1 MAFSDLLAASQRQPY
16 LNGTVTCLTGAVVP
30 FSGSQAV
37 GFSLSEGGGSLL
49 GGAFSASCQLTLA
62 NDALPDGVSPYGA
75 QVRVNLAL
83 GDESAPLAVF
93 TVTRVIRR
101 ENDPRLILQGFDA
114 LGTAFEGEFQ
124 DSFSYPRTLGQLAQ
138 GIAAQAGFSLSA
150 DFPNASFRIPAA
162 PDWGDISL
170 RQALAY
176 VACAAGCLAVIS
188 RSGRLQFK
196 PVNAAADPLPL
207 QPDVT
212 LKHEYGDAAFGPLK
226 ALTIRLKNA
235 PRGASPL
242 VVTQDGAAAGSQNG
256 LSISGNP
263 LFPYGGSHT
272 KALANALL
280 NELQGYTVQQLRVI
294 WRGNPSLTLGDR
306 VRVTDA
312 SGISRLS
319 SVTGQSLVF
328 SRGFSMQSDCEPPRV
343 SSGAGKLFTSSGAL
357 NAARLE
363 GSLNGVMIRD
373 GSIAASALMAG
384 SVTAHQL
391 AAGAVTAEKISAGA
405 VTADQIGTGAVTADK
420 ISAGAVESRHLA
432 AETVNALYAR
442 LAQADIEWAEI
453 EDLHAA
459 IADIAN
465 AQISTA
471 DIDWGHV
478 KDLITG
484 RAIIT
489 EGEAGE
495 LYIARLAVTEANMVS
510 LTVGELVVKGEDG
523 SFYALTVD
531 EDGNIDTEKKEIEN
545 SDVADASIHGGEK
558 LIEGSVT
565 AQTLNAQDIF
575 GDSAIIRQLI
585 AENLD
590 VDTLFARQATLDK
603 INALDITGNESIR
616 LYVENQQ
623 QISTW
628 VRITEDGLEIGKEGD
643 TARFQ
648 ADNRTLSVANVKTER
663 VGIAQTLDQDE
674 EWAWIATNSGLGLK
688 YIGPE
693 VSA

>member
-1 MAFSDLLAASQRQPY
+1 MGFGATQSKDAGDEARQLWNYIYTLEKQLRYALAHIDGDNIVP
-16 LNGTVTCLTGAVVP
+16 GTVDANKLIPGTIQRDNLKKDTIAATITKDRVTARQV
-30 FSGSQAV
+30 AAEV
-37 GFSLSEGGGSLL
+37 LKVIE
-49 GGAFSASCQLTLA
+49 ASMKKATI
-62 NDALPDGVSPYGA
+62 DALQASM
-75 QVRVNLAL
+75 VRIVETEIGRANIDWARINTLVA
-83 GDESAPLAVF
+83 EMA
-93 TVTRVIRR
+93 RVAHAEI
-101 ENDPRLILQGFDA
+101 
-114 LGTAFEGEFQ
+114 TEGQ
-124 DSFSYPRTLGQLAQ
+124 
-138 GIAAQAGFSLSA
+138 
-150 DFPNASFRIPAA
+150 
-162 PDWGDISL
+162 
-170 RQALAY
+170 
-176 VACAAGCLAVIS
+176 
-188 RSGRLQFK
+188 
-196 PVNAAADPLPL
+196 
-207 QPDVT
+207 
-212 LKHEYGDAAFGPLK
+212 
-226 ALTIRLKNA
+226 
-235 PRGASPL
+235 
-242 VVTQDGAAAGSQNG
+242 
-256 LSISGNP
+256 
-263 LFPYGGSHT
+263 
-272 KALANALL
+272 
-280 NELQGYTVQQLRVI
+280 
-294 WRGNPSLTLGDR
+294 
-306 VRVTDA
+306 
-312 SGISRLS
+312 
-319 SVTGQSLVF
+319 
-328 SRGFSMQSDCEPPRV
+328 
-343 SSGAGKLFTSSGAL
+343 
-357 NAARLE
+357 
-363 GSLNGVMIRD
+363 
-373 GSIAASALMAG
+373 
-384 SVTAHQL
+384 
-391 AAGAVTAEKISAGA
+391 
-405 VTADQIGTGAVTADK
+405 
-420 ISAGAVESRHLA
+420 
-432 AETVNALYAR
+432 
-442 LAQADIEWAEI
+442 IEWAEI

-459 IADIAN
+459 IADIAS
-465 AQISTA
+465 AAITTA

-575 GDSAIIRQLI
+575 GDSAVIRQLI

-674 EWAWIATNSGLGLK
+674 EWAWIATKSGLGLK

>member
-1 MAFSDLLAASQRQPY
+1 MGFGATQSKDAGDEARQLWNYIYTLEKQLRYALAHIDGDNIVP
-16 LNGTVTCLTGAVVP
+16 GTVD
-30 FSGSQAV
+30 
-37 GFSLSEGGGSLL
+37 
-49 GGAFSASCQLTLA
+49 A
-62 NDALPDGVSPYGA
+62 NKLIPGTIQRD
-75 QVRVNLAL
+75 NLKK
-83 GDESAPLAVF
+83 D
-93 TVTRVIRR
+93 T
-101 ENDPRLILQGFDA
+101 
-114 LGTAFEGEFQ
+114 
-124 DSFSYPRTLGQLAQ
+124 
-138 GIAAQAGFSLSA
+138 IAA
-150 DFPNASFRIPAA
+150 
-162 PDWGDISL
+162 
-170 RQALAY
+170 
-176 VACAAGCLAVIS
+176 
-188 RSGRLQFK
+188 
-196 PVNAAADPLPL
+196 
-207 QPDVT
+207 
-212 LKHEYGDAAFGPLK
+212 
-226 ALTIRLKNA
+226 TI
-235 PRGASPL
+235 
-242 VVTQDGAAAGSQNG
+242 
-256 LSISGNP
+256 
-263 LFPYGGSHT
+263 T
-272 KALANALL
+272 K
-280 NELQGYTVQQLRVI
+280 
-294 WRGNPSLTLGDR
+294 DR
-306 VRVTDA
+306 V
-312 SGISRLS
+312 
-319 SVTGQSLVF
+319 
-328 SRGFSMQSDCEPPRV
+328 
-343 SSGAGKLFTSSGAL
+343 
-357 NAARLE
+357 
-363 GSLNGVMIRD
+363 
-373 GSIAASALMAG
+373 
-384 SVTAHQL
+384 TAQR
-391 AAGAVTAEKISAGA
+391 VTAEVLKVIEASMKKATIDA
-405 VTADQIGTGAVTADK
+405 LQASMVRIVETEIGRANIDWARINTLV
-420 ISAGAVESRHLA
+420 
-432 AETVNALYAR
+432 AEMAR
-442 LAQADIEWAEI
+442 VAHAEITEGQIEWAEI

-459 IADIAN
+459 IADIAS
-465 AQISTA
+465 AAITTA

-674 EWAWIATNSGLGLK
+674 EWAWIATKSGLGLK

-693 VSA
+693 VI

>member
-1 MAFSDLLAASQRQPY
+1 MGFGATQSKDAGDEARQLWNYIYTLEKQLRYALAHIDGDNIVP
-16 LNGTVTCLTGAVVP
+16 GTVD
-30 FSGSQAV
+30 
-37 GFSLSEGGGSLL
+37 
-49 GGAFSASCQLTLA
+49 A
-62 NDALPDGVSPYGA
+62 NKLIPGTIQRD
-75 QVRVNLAL
+75 NLKK
-83 GDESAPLAVF
+83 D
-93 TVTRVIRR
+93 T
-101 ENDPRLILQGFDA
+101 
-114 LGTAFEGEFQ
+114 
-124 DSFSYPRTLGQLAQ
+124 
-138 GIAAQAGFSLSA
+138 IAA
-150 DFPNASFRIPAA
+150 
-162 PDWGDISL
+162 
-170 RQALAY
+170 
-176 VACAAGCLAVIS
+176 
-188 RSGRLQFK
+188 
-196 PVNAAADPLPL
+196 
-207 QPDVT
+207 
-212 LKHEYGDAAFGPLK
+212 
-226 ALTIRLKNA
+226 TI
-235 PRGASPL
+235 
-242 VVTQDGAAAGSQNG
+242 
-256 LSISGNP
+256 
-263 LFPYGGSHT
+263 T
-272 KALANALL
+272 K
-280 NELQGYTVQQLRVI
+280 
-294 WRGNPSLTLGDR
+294 DR
-306 VRVTDA
+306 V
-312 SGISRLS
+312 
-319 SVTGQSLVF
+319 
-328 SRGFSMQSDCEPPRV
+328 
-343 SSGAGKLFTSSGAL
+343 
-357 NAARLE
+357 
-363 GSLNGVMIRD
+363 
-373 GSIAASALMAG
+373 
-384 SVTAHQL
+384 TAQR
-391 AAGAVTAEKISAGA
+391 VTAEVLKVIEASMKKATIDA
-405 VTADQIGTGAVTADK
+405 LQASMVRIVETEIGRANIDWARINTLV
-420 ISAGAVESRHLA
+420 
-432 AETVNALYAR
+432 AEMAR
-442 LAQADIEWAEI
+442 VAHAEITEGQIEWAEI

-459 IADIAN
+459 IADIAS
-465 AQISTA
+465 AAITTA

-545 SDVADASIHGGEK
+545 SDVADGSIHGGEK

-603 INALDITGNESIR
+603 INALDITSNESIR

-674 EWAWIATNSGLGLK
+674 EWAWIATKSGLGLK

>member
-1 MAFSDLLAASQRQPY
+1 MYHGENKGGDGMGFGATQSKDAGDEARQLWNYIYTLEKQLRYALAHIDGDNIVP
-16 LNGTVTCLTGAVVP
+16 GTVDANKLIPGTIQRDNLKKDTIAATITKDRVTARQV
-30 FSGSQAV
+30 AAEV
-37 GFSLSEGGGSLL
+37 LKVIE
-49 GGAFSASCQLTLA
+49 ASMKKATI
-62 NDALPDGVSPYGA
+62 DALQASM
-75 QVRVNLAL
+75 VRIVETEIGRANIDWARINTLVA
-83 GDESAPLAVF
+83 EMA
-93 TVTRVIRR
+93 RV
-101 ENDPRLILQGFDA
+101 A
-114 LGTAFEGEFQ
+114 
-124 DSFSYPRTLGQLAQ
+124 
-138 GIAAQAGFSLSA
+138 
-150 DFPNASFRIPAA
+150 
-162 PDWGDISL
+162 
-170 RQALAY
+170 
-176 VACAAGCLAVIS
+176 
-188 RSGRLQFK
+188 
-196 PVNAAADPLPL
+196 
-207 QPDVT
+207 
-212 LKHEYGDAAFGPLK
+212 K
-226 ALTIRLKNA
+226 ATI
-235 PRGASPL
+235 
-242 VVTQDGAAAGSQNG
+242 T
-256 LSISGNP
+256 
-263 LFPYGGSHT
+263 T
-272 KALANALL
+272 
-280 NELQGYTVQQLRVI
+280 
-294 WRGNPSLTLGDR
+294 
-306 VRVTDA
+306 
-312 SGISRLS
+312 
-319 SVTGQSLVF
+319 
-328 SRGFSMQSDCEPPRV
+328 
-343 SSGAGKLFTSSGAL
+343 
-357 NAARLE
+357 
-363 GSLNGVMIRD
+363 
-373 GSIAASALMAG
+373 
-384 SVTAHQL
+384 
-391 AAGAVTAEKISAGA
+391 
-405 VTADQIGTGAVTADK
+405 
-420 ISAGAVESRHLA
+420 
-432 AETVNALYAR
+432 
-442 LAQADIEWAEI
+442 ADIEWAEI

-459 IADIAN
+459 IADIAS
-465 AQISTA
+465 AAITTA

-674 EWAWIATNSGLGLK
+674 EWAWIATKSGLGLK

>member
-1 MAFSDLLAASQRQPY
+1 MGFGATQSKDAGDEARQLWNYIYTLEKQLRYALSHIDGDNIVP
-16 LNGTVTCLTGAVVP
+16 GTVD
-30 FSGSQAV
+30 
-37 GFSLSEGGGSLL
+37 
-49 GGAFSASCQLTLA
+49 A
-62 NDALPDGVSPYGA
+62 NKLIPGTIQRD
-75 QVRVNLAL
+75 NLKK
-83 GDESAPLAVF
+83 D
-93 TVTRVIRR
+93 T
-101 ENDPRLILQGFDA
+101 
-114 LGTAFEGEFQ
+114 
-124 DSFSYPRTLGQLAQ
+124 
-138 GIAAQAGFSLSA
+138 IAA
-150 DFPNASFRIPAA
+150 
-162 PDWGDISL
+162 
-170 RQALAY
+170 
-176 VACAAGCLAVIS
+176 
-188 RSGRLQFK
+188 
-196 PVNAAADPLPL
+196 
-207 QPDVT
+207 
-212 LKHEYGDAAFGPLK
+212 
-226 ALTIRLKNA
+226 TI
-235 PRGASPL
+235 
-242 VVTQDGAAAGSQNG
+242 
-256 LSISGNP
+256 
-263 LFPYGGSHT
+263 T
-272 KALANALL
+272 K
-280 NELQGYTVQQLRVI
+280 
-294 WRGNPSLTLGDR
+294 DR
-306 VRVTDA
+306 V
-312 SGISRLS
+312 
-319 SVTGQSLVF
+319 
-328 SRGFSMQSDCEPPRV
+328 
-343 SSGAGKLFTSSGAL
+343 
-357 NAARLE
+357 
-363 GSLNGVMIRD
+363 
-373 GSIAASALMAG
+373 
-384 SVTAHQL
+384 TAQR
-391 AAGAVTAEKISAGA
+391 VTAEVLKVIEASMKKATIDA
-405 VTADQIGTGAVTADK
+405 LQASMVRIVETEIGRANIDWARINTLV
-420 ISAGAVESRHLA
+420 
-432 AETVNALYAR
+432 AEMAR
-442 LAQADIEWAEI
+442 VAHAEITEGQIEWAEI
-453 EDLHAA
+453 EDLHTA
-459 IADIAN
+459 IADIAS
-465 AQISTA
+465 AAITTA

-603 INALDITGNESIR
+603 INALDITSNESIR

-674 EWAWIATNSGLGLK
+674 EWAWIATKSGLGLK

>member
-1 MAFSDLLAASQRQPY
+1 MYHGENKGGDGMGFGATQSKDAGDEARQLWNYIYTLEKQLRYALSHIDGDNIVP
-16 LNGTVTCLTGAVVP
+16 GTVD
-30 FSGSQAV
+30 
-37 GFSLSEGGGSLL
+37 
-49 GGAFSASCQLTLA
+49 A
-62 NDALPDGVSPYGA
+62 NKLIPGTIQRD
-75 QVRVNLAL
+75 NLKK
-83 GDESAPLAVF
+83 D
-93 TVTRVIRR
+93 T
-101 ENDPRLILQGFDA
+101 
-114 LGTAFEGEFQ
+114 
-124 DSFSYPRTLGQLAQ
+124 
-138 GIAAQAGFSLSA
+138 IAA
-150 DFPNASFRIPAA
+150 
-162 PDWGDISL
+162 
-170 RQALAY
+170 
-176 VACAAGCLAVIS
+176 
-188 RSGRLQFK
+188 
-196 PVNAAADPLPL
+196 
-207 QPDVT
+207 
-212 LKHEYGDAAFGPLK
+212 
-226 ALTIRLKNA
+226 TI
-235 PRGASPL
+235 
-242 VVTQDGAAAGSQNG
+242 
-256 LSISGNP
+256 
-263 LFPYGGSHT
+263 T
-272 KALANALL
+272 K
-280 NELQGYTVQQLRVI
+280 
-294 WRGNPSLTLGDR
+294 DR
-306 VRVTDA
+306 V
-312 SGISRLS
+312 
-319 SVTGQSLVF
+319 
-328 SRGFSMQSDCEPPRV
+328 
-343 SSGAGKLFTSSGAL
+343 
-357 NAARLE
+357 
-363 GSLNGVMIRD
+363 
-373 GSIAASALMAG
+373 
-384 SVTAHQL
+384 TAQR
-391 AAGAVTAEKISAGA
+391 VTAEVLKVIEASMKKATIDA
-405 VTADQIGTGAVTADK
+405 LQASMVRIVETEIGRANIDWARINTLV
-420 ISAGAVESRHLA
+420 
-432 AETVNALYAR
+432 AEMAR
-442 LAQADIEWAEI
+442 VAHAEITEGQIEWAEI

-459 IADIAN
+459 IADIAS

-603 INALDITGNESIR
+603 INALDITSNESIR

-674 EWAWIATNSGLGLK
+674 EWAWIATKSGLGLK

>member
-1 MAFSDLLAASQRQPY
+1 MYHGENKGGDGMGFGATQSKDAGDEARQLWNYIYTLEKQLRYALAHIDGDNIVP
-16 LNGTVTCLTGAVVP
+16 GTVDANKLIPGTIQRDNLKKDTIAATITKDRVTARQV
-30 FSGSQAV
+30 AAEV
-37 GFSLSEGGGSLL
+37 LKVIE
-49 GGAFSASCQLTLA
+49 ASMKKATI
-62 NDALPDGVSPYGA
+62 DALQASM
-75 QVRVNLAL
+75 VRIVETEIGRANIDWARINTLVA
-83 GDESAPLAVF
+83 EMA
-93 TVTRVIRR
+93 RV
-101 ENDPRLILQGFDA
+101 A
-114 LGTAFEGEFQ
+114 
-124 DSFSYPRTLGQLAQ
+124 
-138 GIAAQAGFSLSA
+138 
-150 DFPNASFRIPAA
+150 
-162 PDWGDISL
+162 
-170 RQALAY
+170 
-176 VACAAGCLAVIS
+176 
-188 RSGRLQFK
+188 
-196 PVNAAADPLPL
+196 
-207 QPDVT
+207 
-212 LKHEYGDAAFGPLK
+212 K
-226 ALTIRLKNA
+226 ATI
-235 PRGASPL
+235 
-242 VVTQDGAAAGSQNG
+242 T
-256 LSISGNP
+256 
-263 LFPYGGSHT
+263 T
-272 KALANALL
+272 
-280 NELQGYTVQQLRVI
+280 
-294 WRGNPSLTLGDR
+294 
-306 VRVTDA
+306 
-312 SGISRLS
+312 
-319 SVTGQSLVF
+319 
-328 SRGFSMQSDCEPPRV
+328 
-343 SSGAGKLFTSSGAL
+343 
-357 NAARLE
+357 
-363 GSLNGVMIRD
+363 
-373 GSIAASALMAG
+373 
-384 SVTAHQL
+384 
-391 AAGAVTAEKISAGA
+391 
-405 VTADQIGTGAVTADK
+405 
-420 ISAGAVESRHLA
+420 
-432 AETVNALYAR
+432 
-442 LAQADIEWAEI
+442 ADIEWAEI

-459 IADIAN
+459 IADIAS
-465 AQISTA
+465 AAITTA

-575 GDSAIIRQLI
+575 GDSAVIRQLI

-674 EWAWIATNSGLGLK
+674 EWAWIATKSGLGLK

-693 VSA
+693 VI

>member
-1 MAFSDLLAASQRQPY
+1 MGFGATQSKDAGDEARQLWNYIYTLEKQLRYALAHIDGDNIVP
-16 LNGTVTCLTGAVVP
+16 GTVD
-30 FSGSQAV
+30 
-37 GFSLSEGGGSLL
+37 
-49 GGAFSASCQLTLA
+49 A
-62 NDALPDGVSPYGA
+62 NKLIPGTIQRD
-75 QVRVNLAL
+75 NLKK
-83 GDESAPLAVF
+83 D
-93 TVTRVIRR
+93 T
-101 ENDPRLILQGFDA
+101 
-114 LGTAFEGEFQ
+114 
-124 DSFSYPRTLGQLAQ
+124 
-138 GIAAQAGFSLSA
+138 IAA
-150 DFPNASFRIPAA
+150 
-162 PDWGDISL
+162 
-170 RQALAY
+170 
-176 VACAAGCLAVIS
+176 
-188 RSGRLQFK
+188 
-196 PVNAAADPLPL
+196 
-207 QPDVT
+207 
-212 LKHEYGDAAFGPLK
+212 
-226 ALTIRLKNA
+226 TI
-235 PRGASPL
+235 
-242 VVTQDGAAAGSQNG
+242 
-256 LSISGNP
+256 
-263 LFPYGGSHT
+263 T
-272 KALANALL
+272 K
-280 NELQGYTVQQLRVI
+280 
-294 WRGNPSLTLGDR
+294 DR
-306 VRVTDA
+306 V
-312 SGISRLS
+312 
-319 SVTGQSLVF
+319 
-328 SRGFSMQSDCEPPRV
+328 
-343 SSGAGKLFTSSGAL
+343 
-357 NAARLE
+357 
-363 GSLNGVMIRD
+363 
-373 GSIAASALMAG
+373 
-384 SVTAHQL
+384 TAQR
-391 AAGAVTAEKISAGA
+391 VTAEVLKVIEASMKKATIDA
-405 VTADQIGTGAVTADK
+405 LQASMVRIVETEIGRANIDWARINTLV
-420 ISAGAVESRHLA
+420 
-432 AETVNALYAR
+432 AEMAR
-442 LAQADIEWAEI
+442 VAHAEITEGQIEWAEI

-459 IADIAN
+459 IADIAS
-465 AQISTA
+465 AAITTA

-545 SDVADASIHGGEK
+545 SDVADGSIHGGEK

-575 GDSAIIRQLI
+575 GDSAVIRQLI

-674 EWAWIATNSGLGLK
+674 EWAWIATKSGLGLK

>member
-1 MAFSDLLAASQRQPY
+1 MGFGATQSKDAGDEARQLWNYIYTLEKQLRYALAHIDGDNIVP
-16 LNGTVTCLTGAVVP
+16 GTVD
-30 FSGSQAV
+30 
-37 GFSLSEGGGSLL
+37 
-49 GGAFSASCQLTLA
+49 A
-62 NDALPDGVSPYGA
+62 NKLIPGTIQRD
-75 QVRVNLAL
+75 NLKK
-83 GDESAPLAVF
+83 D
-93 TVTRVIRR
+93 T
-101 ENDPRLILQGFDA
+101 
-114 LGTAFEGEFQ
+114 
-124 DSFSYPRTLGQLAQ
+124 
-138 GIAAQAGFSLSA
+138 IAA
-150 DFPNASFRIPAA
+150 
-162 PDWGDISL
+162 
-170 RQALAY
+170 
-176 VACAAGCLAVIS
+176 
-188 RSGRLQFK
+188 
-196 PVNAAADPLPL
+196 
-207 QPDVT
+207 
-212 LKHEYGDAAFGPLK
+212 
-226 ALTIRLKNA
+226 TI
-235 PRGASPL
+235 
-242 VVTQDGAAAGSQNG
+242 
-256 LSISGNP
+256 
-263 LFPYGGSHT
+263 T
-272 KALANALL
+272 K
-280 NELQGYTVQQLRVI
+280 
-294 WRGNPSLTLGDR
+294 DR
-306 VRVTDA
+306 V
-312 SGISRLS
+312 
-319 SVTGQSLVF
+319 
-328 SRGFSMQSDCEPPRV
+328 
-343 SSGAGKLFTSSGAL
+343 
-357 NAARLE
+357 
-363 GSLNGVMIRD
+363 
-373 GSIAASALMAG
+373 
-384 SVTAHQL
+384 TAQR
-391 AAGAVTAEKISAGA
+391 VTAEVLKVIEASMKKATIDA
-405 VTADQIGTGAVTADK
+405 LQASMVRIVETEIGRANIDWARINTLV
-420 ISAGAVESRHLA
+420 
-432 AETVNALYAR
+432 AEMAR
-442 LAQADIEWAEI
+442 VAKATITTADIEWAEI

-459 IADIAN
+459 IADIAS
-465 AQISTA
+465 AAITTA

-575 GDSAIIRQLI
+575 GDSAVIRQLI

-603 INALDITGNESIR
+603 INALDITSNESIR

-674 EWAWIATNSGLGLK
+674 EWAWIATKSGLGLK

>member
-1 MAFSDLLAASQRQPY
+1 MGFGATQSKDAGDEARQLWNYIYTLEKQLRYALAHIDGDNIVP
-16 LNGTVTCLTGAVVP
+16 GTVD
-30 FSGSQAV
+30 
-37 GFSLSEGGGSLL
+37 
-49 GGAFSASCQLTLA
+49 A
-62 NDALPDGVSPYGA
+62 NKLIPGTIQRD
-75 QVRVNLAL
+75 NLKK
-83 GDESAPLAVF
+83 D
-93 TVTRVIRR
+93 T
-101 ENDPRLILQGFDA
+101 
-114 LGTAFEGEFQ
+114 
-124 DSFSYPRTLGQLAQ
+124 
-138 GIAAQAGFSLSA
+138 IAA
-150 DFPNASFRIPAA
+150 
-162 PDWGDISL
+162 
-170 RQALAY
+170 
-176 VACAAGCLAVIS
+176 
-188 RSGRLQFK
+188 
-196 PVNAAADPLPL
+196 
-207 QPDVT
+207 
-212 LKHEYGDAAFGPLK
+212 
-226 ALTIRLKNA
+226 TI
-235 PRGASPL
+235 
-242 VVTQDGAAAGSQNG
+242 
-256 LSISGNP
+256 
-263 LFPYGGSHT
+263 T
-272 KALANALL
+272 K
-280 NELQGYTVQQLRVI
+280 
-294 WRGNPSLTLGDR
+294 DR
-306 VRVTDA
+306 V
-312 SGISRLS
+312 
-319 SVTGQSLVF
+319 
-328 SRGFSMQSDCEPPRV
+328 
-343 SSGAGKLFTSSGAL
+343 
-357 NAARLE
+357 
-363 GSLNGVMIRD
+363 
-373 GSIAASALMAG
+373 
-384 SVTAHQL
+384 TAQR
-391 AAGAVTAEKISAGA
+391 VTAEVLKVIEASMKKATIDA
-405 VTADQIGTGAVTADK
+405 LQASMVRIVETEIGRANIDWARINTLV
-420 ISAGAVESRHLA
+420 
-432 AETVNALYAR
+432 AEMAR
-442 LAQADIEWAEI
+442 VAHAEITEGQIEWAEI

-459 IADIAN
+459 IADIAS
-465 AQISTA
+465 AAITTA

-603 INALDITGNESIR
+603 INALDITSNESIR

-674 EWAWIATNSGLGLK
+674 EWAWIATKSGLGLK

>member
-1 MAFSDLLAASQRQPY
+1 MGFGATQSKDAGDEARQLWNYIYTLEKQLRYALAHIDGDNIVP
-16 LNGTVTCLTGAVVP
+16 GTVDANKLIPGTIQRDNLKKDTIAATITKDRVTARQV
-30 FSGSQAV
+30 AAEV
-37 GFSLSEGGGSLL
+37 LKVIE
-49 GGAFSASCQLTLA
+49 ASMKKATI
-62 NDALPDGVSPYGA
+62 DALQASM
-75 QVRVNLAL
+75 VRIVETEIGRANIDWARINTLVA
-83 GDESAPLAVF
+83 EMA
-93 TVTRVIRR
+93 RV
-101 ENDPRLILQGFDA
+101 A
-114 LGTAFEGEFQ
+114 
-124 DSFSYPRTLGQLAQ
+124 
-138 GIAAQAGFSLSA
+138 
-150 DFPNASFRIPAA
+150 
-162 PDWGDISL
+162 
-170 RQALAY
+170 
-176 VACAAGCLAVIS
+176 
-188 RSGRLQFK
+188 
-196 PVNAAADPLPL
+196 
-207 QPDVT
+207 
-212 LKHEYGDAAFGPLK
+212 K
-226 ALTIRLKNA
+226 ATI
-235 PRGASPL
+235 
-242 VVTQDGAAAGSQNG
+242 T
-256 LSISGNP
+256 
-263 LFPYGGSHT
+263 T
-272 KALANALL
+272 
-280 NELQGYTVQQLRVI
+280 
-294 WRGNPSLTLGDR
+294 
-306 VRVTDA
+306 
-312 SGISRLS
+312 
-319 SVTGQSLVF
+319 
-328 SRGFSMQSDCEPPRV
+328 
-343 SSGAGKLFTSSGAL
+343 
-357 NAARLE
+357 
-363 GSLNGVMIRD
+363 
-373 GSIAASALMAG
+373 
-384 SVTAHQL
+384 
-391 AAGAVTAEKISAGA
+391 
-405 VTADQIGTGAVTADK
+405 
-420 ISAGAVESRHLA
+420 
-432 AETVNALYAR
+432 
-442 LAQADIEWAEI
+442 ADIEWAEI

-459 IADIAN
+459 IADIAS
-465 AQISTA
+465 AAITTA

-575 GDSAIIRQLI
+575 GDSAVIRQLI

-674 EWAWIATNSGLGLK
+674 EWAWIATKSGLGLK

-693 VSA
+693 VI

>member
-1 MAFSDLLAASQRQPY
+1 MYHGENKGGDGMGFGATQSKDAGDEARQLWNYIYTLEKQLRYALAHIDGDNIVP
-16 LNGTVTCLTGAVVP
+16 GTVDANKLIPGTIQRDNLKKDTIAATITKDRVTARQV
-30 FSGSQAV
+30 AAEV
-37 GFSLSEGGGSLL
+37 LKVIE
-49 GGAFSASCQLTLA
+49 ASMKKATI
-62 NDALPDGVSPYGA
+62 DALQASM
-75 QVRVNLAL
+75 VRIVETEIGRANIDWARINTLVA
-83 GDESAPLAVF
+83 EMA
-93 TVTRVIRR
+93 RVAHAEI
-101 ENDPRLILQGFDA
+101 
-114 LGTAFEGEFQ
+114 TEGQ
-124 DSFSYPRTLGQLAQ
+124 
-138 GIAAQAGFSLSA
+138 
-150 DFPNASFRIPAA
+150 
-162 PDWGDISL
+162 
-170 RQALAY
+170 
-176 VACAAGCLAVIS
+176 
-188 RSGRLQFK
+188 
-196 PVNAAADPLPL
+196 
-207 QPDVT
+207 
-212 LKHEYGDAAFGPLK
+212 
-226 ALTIRLKNA
+226 
-235 PRGASPL
+235 
-242 VVTQDGAAAGSQNG
+242 
-256 LSISGNP
+256 
-263 LFPYGGSHT
+263 
-272 KALANALL
+272 
-280 NELQGYTVQQLRVI
+280 
-294 WRGNPSLTLGDR
+294 
-306 VRVTDA
+306 
-312 SGISRLS
+312 
-319 SVTGQSLVF
+319 
-328 SRGFSMQSDCEPPRV
+328 
-343 SSGAGKLFTSSGAL
+343 
-357 NAARLE
+357 
-363 GSLNGVMIRD
+363 
-373 GSIAASALMAG
+373 
-384 SVTAHQL
+384 
-391 AAGAVTAEKISAGA
+391 
-405 VTADQIGTGAVTADK
+405 
-420 ISAGAVESRHLA
+420 
-432 AETVNALYAR
+432 
-442 LAQADIEWAEI
+442 IEWAEI

-459 IADIAN
+459 IADIAS
-465 AQISTA
+465 AAITTA

-575 GDSAIIRQLI
+575 GDSAVIRQLI

-674 EWAWIATNSGLGLK
+674 EWAWIATKSGLGLK

>member
-1 MAFSDLLAASQRQPY
+1 MGFGATQSKDAGDEARQLWNYIYTLEKQLRYALAHIDGDNIVP
-16 LNGTVTCLTGAVVP
+16 GTVD
-30 FSGSQAV
+30 
-37 GFSLSEGGGSLL
+37 
-49 GGAFSASCQLTLA
+49 A
-62 NDALPDGVSPYGA
+62 NKLIPGTIQRD
-75 QVRVNLAL
+75 NLKK
-83 GDESAPLAVF
+83 D
-93 TVTRVIRR
+93 T
-101 ENDPRLILQGFDA
+101 
-114 LGTAFEGEFQ
+114 
-124 DSFSYPRTLGQLAQ
+124 
-138 GIAAQAGFSLSA
+138 IAA
-150 DFPNASFRIPAA
+150 
-162 PDWGDISL
+162 
-170 RQALAY
+170 
-176 VACAAGCLAVIS
+176 
-188 RSGRLQFK
+188 
-196 PVNAAADPLPL
+196 
-207 QPDVT
+207 
-212 LKHEYGDAAFGPLK
+212 
-226 ALTIRLKNA
+226 TI
-235 PRGASPL
+235 
-242 VVTQDGAAAGSQNG
+242 
-256 LSISGNP
+256 
-263 LFPYGGSHT
+263 T
-272 KALANALL
+272 K
-280 NELQGYTVQQLRVI
+280 
-294 WRGNPSLTLGDR
+294 DR
-306 VRVTDA
+306 V
-312 SGISRLS
+312 
-319 SVTGQSLVF
+319 
-328 SRGFSMQSDCEPPRV
+328 
-343 SSGAGKLFTSSGAL
+343 
-357 NAARLE
+357 
-363 GSLNGVMIRD
+363 
-373 GSIAASALMAG
+373 
-384 SVTAHQL
+384 TAQR
-391 AAGAVTAEKISAGA
+391 VTAEVLKVIEASMKKATIDA
-405 VTADQIGTGAVTADK
+405 LQASMVRIVETEIGRANIDWARINTLV
-420 ISAGAVESRHLA
+420 
-432 AETVNALYAR
+432 AEMAR
-442 LAQADIEWAEI
+442 VAHAEITEGQIEWAEI

-459 IADIAN
+459 IVDIAS
-465 AQISTA
+465 AAITTA

-674 EWAWIATNSGLGLK
+674 EWAWIATKSGLGLK

-693 VSA
+693 VI

>member
-1 MAFSDLLAASQRQPY
+1 MGFGATQSKDAGDEARQLWNYIYTLEKQLRYALAHIDGDNIVP
-16 LNGTVTCLTGAVVP
+16 GTVD
-30 FSGSQAV
+30 
-37 GFSLSEGGGSLL
+37 
-49 GGAFSASCQLTLA
+49 A
-62 NDALPDGVSPYGA
+62 NKLIPGTIQRD
-75 QVRVNLAL
+75 NLKK
-83 GDESAPLAVF
+83 D
-93 TVTRVIRR
+93 T
-101 ENDPRLILQGFDA
+101 
-114 LGTAFEGEFQ
+114 
-124 DSFSYPRTLGQLAQ
+124 
-138 GIAAQAGFSLSA
+138 IAA
-150 DFPNASFRIPAA
+150 
-162 PDWGDISL
+162 
-170 RQALAY
+170 
-176 VACAAGCLAVIS
+176 
-188 RSGRLQFK
+188 
-196 PVNAAADPLPL
+196 
-207 QPDVT
+207 
-212 LKHEYGDAAFGPLK
+212 
-226 ALTIRLKNA
+226 TI
-235 PRGASPL
+235 
-242 VVTQDGAAAGSQNG
+242 
-256 LSISGNP
+256 
-263 LFPYGGSHT
+263 T
-272 KALANALL
+272 K
-280 NELQGYTVQQLRVI
+280 
-294 WRGNPSLTLGDR
+294 DR
-306 VRVTDA
+306 V
-312 SGISRLS
+312 
-319 SVTGQSLVF
+319 
-328 SRGFSMQSDCEPPRV
+328 
-343 SSGAGKLFTSSGAL
+343 
-357 NAARLE
+357 
-363 GSLNGVMIRD
+363 
-373 GSIAASALMAG
+373 
-384 SVTAHQL
+384 TAQR
-391 AAGAVTAEKISAGA
+391 VTAEVLKVIEASMKKATIDA
-405 VTADQIGTGAVTADK
+405 LQASMVRIVETEIGRANIDWARINTLV
-420 ISAGAVESRHLA
+420 
-432 AETVNALYAR
+432 AEMAR
-442 LAQADIEWAEI
+442 VAHAEITEGQIEWAEI

-459 IADIAN
+459 IADIAS
-465 AQISTA
+465 AAITTA

-674 EWAWIATNSGLGLK
+674 EWAWIATKSGLGLK